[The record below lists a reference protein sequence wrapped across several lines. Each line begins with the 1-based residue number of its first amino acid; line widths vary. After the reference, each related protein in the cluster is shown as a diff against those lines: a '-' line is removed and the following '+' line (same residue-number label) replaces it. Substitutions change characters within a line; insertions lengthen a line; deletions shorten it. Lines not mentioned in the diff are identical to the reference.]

1 MQMDDKLYLVGV
13 VVVPLFLLLISIV
26 LKAKRI
32 YFGRSSYQ
40 LKDRS
45 RSILSALGG
54 PRVFGDYKRR
64 EEQGPDGLFSGS
76 ARVRTRAF

>member
-1 MQMDDKLYLVGV
+1 MGDKLYIVGI

-32 YFGRSSYQ
+32 YFGRSSYEF
-40 LKDRS
+40 KERS

-54 PRVFGDYKRR
+54 PRVFGDYRRR
-64 EEQGPDGLFSGS
+64 EEQGPDGLLSNS
-76 ARVRTRAF
+76 ARARARSI